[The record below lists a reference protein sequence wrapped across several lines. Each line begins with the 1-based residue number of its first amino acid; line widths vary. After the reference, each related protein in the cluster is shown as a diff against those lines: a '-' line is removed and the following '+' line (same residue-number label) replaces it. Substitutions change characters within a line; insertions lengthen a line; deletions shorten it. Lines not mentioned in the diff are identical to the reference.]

1 MNRSETIAIGVC
13 IGGKGIK
20 CAAVDLSTNRI
31 VPGSLV
37 ESSVRADGSAR
48 HICTLWAMNIRKSIE
63 RSGADQIAG
72 VGFSIPGNFDY
83 VNGIGLYRTKAK
95 FGELNQVNVK
105 DEIIKRLGLDYE
117 VPVRFVNDAIGFAIG
132 GQSMARDTSNVVYII
147 IEDGFG
153 SGFISNGY
161 PVLKG
166 TNVPDRGV
174 VYHLPFK
181 DGIAEDYFSNKGVL
195 KAYQESGGKMF
206 INIRSLINAGHHG
219 HAQVTAI
226 FKQFGQNLGEVL
238 APVLNKFNATKV
250 VFGGSLGKELDLYGA
265 EFRTSLMSHGCSTAV
280 EKESDEQDLFVV
292 GGAQLAK
299 DQYWMSIE
307 GLLPLMD

>member
-1 MNRSETIAIGVC
+1 MNSSSSVAIGVC
-13 IGGKGIK
+13 IAGKGIK
-20 CAAVDLSTNRI
+20 CAAVNLSTNKI
-31 VPGSLV
+31 VPGSFV

-63 RSGADQIAG
+63 RSGADRIAG

-83 VNGIGLYRTKAK
+83 TNGVGLYRTKAK
-95 FGELNQVNVK
+95 FGELYQVNVK
-105 DEIIKRLGLDYE
+105 DEIVKRLGLDYE

-166 TNVPDRGV
+166 ANVPAGGV
-174 VYHLPFK
+174 VYNLPFK
-181 DGIAEDYFSNKGVL
+181 DGIAEDFFSANGVL

-206 INIRSLINAGHHG
+206 INTRSLINAGHHG
-219 HAQVTAI
+219 HAQVSEI
-226 FKQFGQNLGEVL
+226 FQQFGQDLGEVL
-238 APVLNKFNATKV
+238 APVLKKFNASKV
-250 VFGGSLGKELDLYGA
+250 VFGGNLGRELDLYG
-265 EFRTSLMSHGCSTAV
+265 EQFRASLATHGCTSAV

-292 GGAQLAK
+292 GGAQLTK

-307 GLLPLMD
+307 SLLPLMD